1 MSLILDAL
9 RKSERT
15 RQQNLTGQLGSA
27 ETPSGPGRLPV
38 PWVPLMA
45 ALLIANALLLFF
57 FWPRSPGPARVE
69 VPVVTA
75 PTPTYHPNVRPL
87 ADEAGDDAAATPA
100 APQSGPTDLPPP
112 TEPTQTQTAAPTPT
126 LPAPA
131 TDTSSLPTFDALT
144 PEQRQSLPALH
155 MDVHGYVG
163 NPKDRF
169 VVINLKQYHIGD
181 VLDEGPTLKDI
192 VAQGAVLEFHGTTFL
207 LPAY

>member
-15 RQQNLTGQLGSA
+15 RQQSLTGQLGSV

-38 PWVPLMA
+38 PWVPLIA
-45 ALLIANALLLFF
+45 AIVVANAVLLFF
-57 FWPRSPGPARVE
+57 FWPRSPEPIRMDA
-69 VPVVTA
+69 PVVAA
-75 PTPTYHPNVRPL
+75 PAPAYHPSVRPL
-87 ADEAGDDAAATPA
+87 ADEAGDDAAAVPA
-100 APQSGPTDLPPP
+100 QPQGYSAD
-112 TEPTQTQTAAPTPT
+112 

-131 TDTSSLPTFDALT
+131 QPAQAQAVAPNQPTSATDTYSLPTFDALT
-144 PEQRQSLPALH
+144 PGQRQSLPALH

-192 VAQGAVLEFHGTTFL
+192 LPQGAVLEFHGTTFL

>member
-15 RQQNLTGQLGSA
+15 RQQSLTGQLGSA

-38 PWVPLMA
+38 PWVPLIA
-45 ALLIANALLLFF
+45 ALLVANALLLFF
-57 FWPRSPGPARVE
+57 FWPRTP
-69 VPVVTA
+69 A
-75 PTPTYHPNVRPL
+75 PTAAVQTTVAAPAPAYRPAVRPL
-87 ADEAGDDAAATPA
+87 ADEAGDDTAAVQAQPQPA
-100 APQSGPTDLPPP
+100 AQALPVAAQPP
-112 TEPTQTQTAAPTPT
+112 MTAANPP
-126 LPAPA
+126 LQVPA
-131 TDTSSLPTFDALT
+131 TDSASLPTFDALT

-155 MDVHGYVG
+155 MDVHGYAG

-192 VAQGAVLEFHGTTFL
+192 LPQGAVLEFHGTTFL
-207 LPAY
+207 LPAH

>member
-15 RQQNLTGQLGSA
+15 RQQSLTGQLGSG

-38 PWVPLMA
+38 PWVPLIA

-57 FWPRSPGPARVE
+57 FWPRSPEPARAE
-69 VPVVTA
+69 ASATAVPPPA
-75 PTPTYHPNVRPL
+75 YHPSVRPL
-87 ADEAGDDAAATPA
+87 ADEAGDDAAAVPA
-100 APQSGPTDLPPP
+100 QPNSADVPPRA
-112 TEPTQTQTAAPTPT
+112 EPAQTQTAAPSPP
-126 LPAPA
+126 LQIPA

-144 PEQRQSLPALH
+144 PEQRQGLPALH
-155 MDVHGYVG
+155 MDVHGYVAI
-163 NPKDRF
+163 PKDRF
-169 VVINLKQYHIGD
+169 VVINLKQYRIGD

-192 VAQGAVLEFHGTTFL
+192 LPQGAVLEFHGTAFL

>member
-15 RQQNLTGQLGSA
+15 RQQSLTGQLGSG

-38 PWVPLMA
+38 PWVPLIA
-45 ALLIANALLLFF
+45 GLLVANAVLLLF
-57 FWPRSPGPARVE
+57 FWPRSPEPARAE
-69 VPVVTA
+69 APVGA
-75 PTPTYHPNVRPL
+75 TPPAAYHPSVRPL
-87 ADEAGDDAAATPA
+87 ADEAGDDAAADPA
-100 APQSGPTDLPPP
+100 PPQTSPSDLPPAALATP
-112 TEPTQTQTAAPTPT
+112 SQTAAPNPPLQTPD
-126 LPAPA
+126 PGIA
-131 TDTSSLPTFDALT
+131 SLPTFDALT
-144 PEQRQSLPALH
+144 PDQRQSLPALH

>member
-9 RKSERT
+9 RKSERA
-15 RQQNLTGQLGSA
+15 RQQSLTGQLGSA

-38 PWVPLMA
+38 PWVPLLA
-45 ALLIANALLLFF
+45 GLLIANAVLLFV
-57 FWPRSPGPARVE
+57 FWPRSPEPVRADTPVAAAPA
-69 VPVVTA
+69 PA
-75 PTPTYHPNVRPL
+75 YHPSVRPL
-87 ADEAGDDAAATPA
+87 ADEAGDDAAAAPA
-100 APQSGPTDLPPP
+100 QPQGSSTDLSPSAQPAQAVAANPPLP
-112 TEPTQTQTAAPTPT
+112 TST
-126 LPAPA
+126 

-163 NPKDRF
+163 NPKGRF

-192 VAQGAVLEFHGTTFL
+192 LPQGAVLEFHGTTFL
-207 LPAY
+207 LPSY

>member
-15 RQQNLTGQLGSA
+15 RQQSLTGQLGSA
-27 ETPSGPGRLPV
+27 EAPSGPGRLPV
-38 PWVPLMA
+38 PWVPLIA
-45 ALLIANALLLFF
+45 ALLVANAVLLFL
-57 FWPRSPGPARVE
+57 FWPRTLEPARVE
-69 VPVVTA
+69 A
-75 PTPTYHPNVRPL
+75 PIAAAPAPAYHPSVRPL
-87 ADEAGDDAAATPA
+87 ADEVGDDAAAAPA
-100 APQSGPTDLPPP
+100 QPQSSATELPAQIEPAQAQIAVASPPP
-112 TEPTQTQTAAPTPT
+112 KT
-126 LPAPA
+126 PA
-131 TDTSSLPTFDALT
+131 TDTTSLPTFDALT

-169 VVINLKQYHIGD
+169 VVINLKQYHVGD

-192 VAQGAVLEFHGTTFL
+192 VAQGAVLEFHGITFL

>member
-15 RQQNLTGQLGSA
+15 RQQSLTGQLGSG

-38 PWVPLMA
+38 PWVPLIA
-45 ALLIANALLLFF
+45 ALLIANAVLLFL
-57 FWPRSPGPARVE
+57 FWPRSPEPAHAE
-69 VPVVTA
+69 VPIATA
-75 PTPTYHPNVRPL
+75 PPPAYHPSVRPL
-87 ADEAGDDAAATPA
+87 ADEAGDDAAA
-100 APQSGPTDLPPP
+100 APVPPQPGSTDVPPP
-112 TEPTQTQTAAPTPT
+112 SEPAQAQTAAINPP
-126 LPAPA
+126 PQSPS
-131 TDTSSLPTFDALT
+131 TDTASLPTFDALT
-144 PEQRQSLPALH
+144 PEQRQGLPALH

-169 VVINLKQYHIGD
+169 VVINLKQYRIGD

-192 VAQGAVLEFHGTTFL
+192 LPQGAVLEFHGTAFL